1 VVTSVAFALEDLVVF
16 ESFDGAVWA
25 KEVPCN
31 AGPIEKIKLKHKT
44 VIDLFIQL
52 VIGLSSLIKLD
63 VFTDATQKSVT
74 VDH

>member
-1 VVTSVAFALEDLVVF
+1 MVTSVAFALEDLVVF

-44 VIDLFIQL
+44 AIDLFIQF
-52 VIGLSSLIKLD
+52 VIGLSS
-63 VFTDATQKSVT
+63 
-74 VDH
+74 